1 MAYATLDEV
10 MQEMGVLDED
20 IDIGLLQAKIDAA
33 QDIIENATHRSFEAA
48 ADETRLIDYSEETVD
63 GRTLHL
69 PYDLCQITEVLNG
82 DGEELTVNEYVT
94 TPRLRTVSG
103 GSSLIP
109 AVRDAWP
116 WYALTIKSSVSKSWT
131 YSDDREEA
139 ISITGRWAF
148 SVTPPAAIK
157 AATIRL
163 AHWLYMQK
171 DDLRDREE
179 SEVSQDGILL
189 LIGDLPNDV
198 QARLMPFIKV

>member
-1 MAYATLDEV
+1 MAYATLEEV
-10 MQEMGVLDED
+10 MQEMGVLEEGINTD
-20 IDIGLLQAKIDAA
+20 LLQAKIDAA
-33 QDIIENATHRSFEAA
+33 QDIVENVTHRCFEAD

-69 PYDLCQITEVLNG
+69 PYDICQIAEVLNG
-82 DGEELTVNEYVT
+82 DGEEVTVNEYVT
-94 TPRLRTVSG
+94 TPRLRTVSS
-103 GSSLIP
+103 GSSVMP

-116 WYALTIKSSVSKSWT
+116 WYALTIKSSVSKAWT
-131 YSDDREEA
+131 YEDDREEA

-189 LIGDLPNDV
+189 LMGDLPNDV
-198 QARLMPFIKV
+198 QARLLPFVRL